1 MMSFPIPKMASFYI
15 IRELAAFV
23 LEVSNKTSD
32 ILLLIT
38 VGTGLTGVG
47 CAVVILWTRIV
58 RHGWPDRVVIF
69 STAIGLLG
77 ITVLSVLAYLIL
89 EH

>member
-1 MMSFPIPKMASFYI
+1 MGSFYI

-38 VGTGLTGVG
+38 VGTGLTESGV
-47 CAVVILWTRIV
+47 
-58 RHGWPDRVVIF
+58 P
-69 STAIGLLG
+69 
-77 ITVLSVLAYLIL
+77 
-89 EH
+89 